1 MEQEKKYRITELTWE
16 YHKNAERQAF
26 VSQLLSGTIDEKLYA
41 TYLYNQLKCYSKLE
55 QYALESSLFLDTRNL
70 PRAEHIFYDYRAL
83 WGDIGN
89 PPVETESTKAYVEH
103 LDTIR
108 GENEK
113 LYAHIYVRHLGDLS
127 GGQMIKR
134 KTPGPNRYYIFRHNE
149 AKEYKRVAMN
159 ARREQEAL
167 NQYNR
172 NPRRVFDLSRKGE
185 DWRHSVSRTYI
196 EPDDQDIITQP
207 DASTQAE
214 ASAPSSIV

>member
-1 MEQEKKYRITELTWE
+1 MEKKYRITELTWE

-83 WGDIGN
+83 WGDIGT
-89 PPVETESTKAYVEH
+89 PPVETESTKAYVKH

-127 GGQMIKR
+127 GGQMIKK
-134 KTPGPNRYYIFRHNE
+134 KTPGPNRYYIFKHNE
-149 AKEYKRVAMN
+149 AKEYKRIVKERIESYLNVYEINVLPEAIFCFESATKLFKEMYDLGKTNQVA
-159 ARREQEAL
+159 E
-167 NQYNR
+167 
-172 NPRRVFDLSRKGE
+172 
-185 DWRHSVSRTYI
+185 
-196 EPDDQDIITQP
+196 
-207 DASTQAE
+207 
-214 ASAPSSIV
+214 

>member
-1 MEQEKKYRITELTWE
+1 MEKKYRITELTWE

-41 TYLYNQLKCYSKLE
+41 TFLYNQLKCYSKLE

-89 PPVETESTKAYVEH
+89 PPVETESTKAYVKH

-134 KTPGPNRYYIFRHNE
+134 KTPGPNRYYIFKHNE
-149 AKEYKRVAMN
+149 AKEYKRIVKERIESYLNVYEINVLPEAIFCFESATKLFKEMYDLGKTNQVA
-159 ARREQEAL
+159 E
-167 NQYNR
+167 
-172 NPRRVFDLSRKGE
+172 
-185 DWRHSVSRTYI
+185 
-196 EPDDQDIITQP
+196 
-207 DASTQAE
+207 
-214 ASAPSSIV
+214 

>member
-1 MEQEKKYRITELTWE
+1 MEKKYRITELTWE

-83 WGDIGN
+83 WGDIGT
-89 PPVETESTKAYVEH
+89 PPVETESTKAYVKH

-127 GGQMIKR
+127 GGQMIKK
-134 KTPGPNRYYIFRHNE
+134 KTPGPNRYYIFKHNE
-149 AKEYKRVAMN
+149 AKEYKRIVKERIESYLN
-159 ARREQEAL
+159 VYEINVLPEAIFCFESATKL
-167 NQYNR
+167 
-172 NPRRVFDLSRKGE
+172 FKEMKELHDLGKT
-185 DWRHSVSRTYI
+185 D
-196 EPDDQDIITQP
+196 
-207 DASTQAE
+207 
-214 ASAPSSIV
+214 

>member
-1 MEQEKKYRITELTWE
+1 MEKKYRITELTWE

-83 WGDIGN
+83 WGDIGT
-89 PPVETESTKAYVEH
+89 PPVETESTKAYVKH

-127 GGQMIKR
+127 GGQMIKK
-134 KTPGPNRYYIFRHNE
+134 KTPGPNRYYIFKHNE
-149 AKEYKRVAMN
+149 AKEYKRIVKERIESYLNVYEINVLPEAIFCFECATKLFKEMYDLGKTNQVA
-159 ARREQEAL
+159 E
-167 NQYNR
+167 
-172 NPRRVFDLSRKGE
+172 
-185 DWRHSVSRTYI
+185 
-196 EPDDQDIITQP
+196 
-207 DASTQAE
+207 
-214 ASAPSSIV
+214 

>member
-1 MEQEKKYRITELTWE
+1 VEKKYRITELTWE

-83 WGDIGN
+83 WGDIGT
-89 PPVETESTKAYVEH
+89 PPVETESTKAYVKH

-127 GGQMIKR
+127 GGQMIKK
-134 KTPGPNRYYIFRHNE
+134 KTPGPNRYYIFKHNE
-149 AKEYKRVAMN
+149 AKEYKRIVKERIESYLNVYEINVLPEAIFCFESATKLFKEMYDLGKTNQVA
-159 ARREQEAL
+159 EWDYWSL
-167 NQYNR
+167 
-172 NPRRVFDLSRKGE
+172 K
-185 DWRHSVSRTYI
+185 
-196 EPDDQDIITQP
+196 
-207 DASTQAE
+207 
-214 ASAPSSIV
+214 

>member
-1 MEQEKKYRITELTWE
+1 MEKKYRITELTWE

-89 PPVETESTKAYVEH
+89 PPVETESTKAYVKH

-134 KTPGPNRYYIFRHNE
+134 KTPGPNRYYIFKHNE
-149 AKEYKRVAMN
+149 AKEYKRIVKERIESYLN
-159 ARREQEAL
+159 VYEINVLPEAIFCFESATKL
-167 NQYNR
+167 FKEMY
-172 NPRRVFDLSRKGE
+172 DLGK
-185 DWRHSVSRTYI
+185 TN
-196 EPDDQDIITQP
+196 
-207 DASTQAE
+207 
-214 ASAPSSIV
+214 

>member
-127 GGQMIKR
+127 GGQMIMR
-134 KTPGPNRYYIFRHNE
+134 KTPGPNRYYIFKHGE
-149 AKEYKRVAMN
+149 AKEYKRIVKERVESYLN
-159 ARREQEAL
+159 LYEVNVLPEAIFCFESATKL
-167 NQYNR
+167 FKEMY
-172 NPRRVFDLSRKGE
+172 DLGQTNKVE
-185 DWRHSVSRTYI
+185 
-196 EPDDQDIITQP
+196 
-207 DASTQAE
+207 
-214 ASAPSSIV
+214 